1 MMTSLQACGKYHV
14 TVTPVTPSG
23 AEGTALEDT
32 IETEL
37 GAPGPPV
44 DVVVGLITKT
54 TIEIMWNDPD
64 INPLCVKDYAITYG
78 AITTRV
84 GRSAPRAE
92 EDYDN
97 RATISPLDACTN
109 YSIEVVSVGE
119 GGLSSA
125 PVTKYA
131 ATDDTVPQPVPYI
144 EVDPASEDS
153 IVVHWGKDENDRCA
167 ASYIICWT
175 DGIHPQDYCVN
186 VSDSSSGYTI
196 TDLLPCTTY
205 QVTVT
210 VASSSG
216 LDSVVVGNSTA
227 TYDVAPEPVNNL
239 QVIESH
245 TNELTVTFELP
256 EVNKQCVETYD
267 LQVTDLDQ
275 SGLMASRA
283 TDFIETFI
291 TGLEACTNYLIELR
305 LLSPTGKASAWREVR
320 NKTQDGIPS
329 SPREFGLN
337 GVTKDSISLE
347 WFQPEINKRC
357 ASEYIITWEAS
368 DGTRGGPQN
377 VIDPTEFKVIYTV
390 TGLKECTDYTFSLVA
405 KSSVGQSNPTEF
417 TYTTLCS

>member
-1 MMTSLQACGKYHV
+1 M
-14 TVTPVTPSG
+14 
-23 AEGTALEDT
+23 
-32 IETEL
+32 
-37 GAPGPPV
+37 
-44 DVVVGLITKT
+44 
-54 TIEIMWNDPD
+54 
-64 INPLCVKDYAITYG
+64 
-78 AITTRV
+78 
-84 GRSAPRAE
+84 
-92 EDYDN
+92 
-97 RATISPLDACTN
+97 
-109 YSIEVVSVGE
+109 
-119 GGLSSA
+119 
-125 PVTKYA
+125 
-131 ATDDTVPQPVPYI
+131 
-144 EVDPASEDS
+144 
-153 IVVHWGKDENDRCA
+153 
-167 ASYIICWT
+167 
-175 DGIHPQDYCVN
+175 
-186 VSDSSSGYTI
+186 SDSSSGYTI

-329 SPREFGLN
+329 SPRE
-337 GVTKDSISLE
+337 
-347 WFQPEINKRC
+347 
-357 ASEYIITWEAS
+357 
-368 DGTRGGPQN
+368 
-377 VIDPTEFKVIYTV
+377 
-390 TGLKECTDYTFSLVA
+390 
-405 KSSVGQSNPTEF
+405 
-417 TYTTLCS
+417 